1 MPVAIKSGMFEELI
15 KYFHNLNEFS
25 FSTNMINNF
34 HKIKSYI
41 EHMAMLS
48 VKYNRNLK
56 LSIQLSNDGD

>member
-1 MPVAIKSGMFEELI
+1 MPVAIKSGMFEELL
-15 KYFHNLNEFS
+15 KYFNNLNEFS

-34 HKIKSYI
+34 NKIRAYI
-41 EHMAMLS
+41 EYMAQLS